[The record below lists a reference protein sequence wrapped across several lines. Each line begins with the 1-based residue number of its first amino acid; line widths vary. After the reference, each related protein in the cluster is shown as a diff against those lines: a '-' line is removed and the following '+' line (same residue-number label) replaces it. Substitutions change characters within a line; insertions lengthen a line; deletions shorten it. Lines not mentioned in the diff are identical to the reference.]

1 MLSVA
6 LLWVFPCLMVCAA
19 LWDLATF
26 QIPNWLCLALVLS
39 FTAFAVVAP
48 VGAGEVFSR
57 FALGTV
63 VLAVGILLFL
73 KGLFGGGDIKLLAAA
88 AVWVGWSHLPLFLVN
103 TAVIGGLVAAL
114 VLVFR
119 RFELPASWANVG
131 WLERLH
137 TRGQGLPYG
146 VAIGAAGLLVFGRLP
161 LP

>member
-1 MLSVA
+1 MLTAA

-57 FALGTV
+57 LALGAV

-88 AVWVGWSHLPLFLVN
+88 AVWVGWSHVTLFLVY
-103 TAVIGGLVAAL
+103 TAVIGGLVAVL

-119 RFELPASWANVG
+119 RLKLPASWANVG
-131 WLERLH
+131 WLQRLH
-137 TRGQGLPYG
+137 TPGQGLPYG
-146 VAIGAAGLLVFGRLP
+146 VAIGAAGLLVFGRLA